1 MAGLEPGEVSPP
13 VKTQFGWHVIYLAD
27 KQVTPFED
35 AKAGLLEPVADQ
47 EFRGW
52 LEERADELG
61 VEVNPRFGRFSAATF
76 SVQPARS
83 TDPSDAVV
91 PEATPPRRRRDH
103 RSPGPETP
111 RSDGPVPCPRRA
123 ADSWTS

>member
-1 MAGLEPGEVSPP
+1 MVTGLEPGEVSPP
-13 VKTQFGWHVIYLAD
+13 VQTQFGWHVIYLAD
-27 KQVTPFED
+27 KEVTPFED
-35 AKAGLLEPVADQ
+35 AKAGLLEPIADQ
-47 EFRGW
+47 EFGGW

-91 PEATPPRRRRDH
+91 PEGGAT
-103 RSPGPETP
+103 SPA
-111 RSDGPVPCPRRA
+111 S
-123 ADSWTS
+123 